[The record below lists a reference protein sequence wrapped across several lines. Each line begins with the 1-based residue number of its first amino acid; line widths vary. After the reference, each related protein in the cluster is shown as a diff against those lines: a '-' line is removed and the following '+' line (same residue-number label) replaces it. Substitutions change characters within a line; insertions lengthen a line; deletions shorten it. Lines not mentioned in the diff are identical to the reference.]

1 MAGTRSSKE
10 AVEPT
15 AGQYAKEALSQWL
28 TAARLGA
35 ASLAPGVKETGKAA
49 KAGKDAVSDDDKD
62 KPPLGE
68 RLNPAKTDKGGAMGT
83 AADKLLSKMG
93 APGKLAS
100 KVALGSRLTERL
112 TGNGAANG
120 DDASEHG
127 ITVPI
132 QESMEVAVPVALA
145 YRLCTRFDEYPTF
158 LERAEQ
164 VEQDGD
170 NVEFVAKIRGRHQQL
185 EIEVFDAR
193 PNERLDWRS
202 TSGIEHSGSVTFHEL
217 APRLTHIELS
227 VDVEPEGLVQRL
239 ARGAHLPDR
248 VVRAEMH
255 RFKAYAELYEDED
268 GDDWAEDAGEE
279 TGEDQADDSPEGE
292 ENPDDVED
300 GDDSDEVEE
309 EDEEVATT
317 A

>member
-1 MAGTRSSKE
+1 MAENRSSNRKE

-15 AGQYAKEALSQWL
+15 AGQYAKEALSQWA
-28 TAARLGA
+28 TAARLSA
-35 ASLAPGVKETGKAA
+35 ASLAPGVKKTGKAA
-49 KAGKDAVSDDDKD
+49 KAGKDAVSDD
-62 KPPLGE
+62 KPSVGE

-93 APGKLAS
+93 TPGKLAS
-100 KVALGSRLTERL
+100 KVALGSRLTERF
-112 TGNGAANG
+112 TGNGATDG
-120 DDASEHG
+120 DETSDQG

-145 YRLCTRFDEYPTF
+145 YRLSTRFDEYPTF
-158 LERAEQ
+158 LERAQQ
-164 VEQDGD
+164 VKQDGD

-193 PNERLDWRS
+193 PGERIDWRS
-202 TSGIEHSGSVTFHEL
+202 TSGVEHSGSVTFHEL

-268 GDDWAEDAGEE
+268 GDDWAEAAGEE
-279 TGEDQADDSPEGE
+279 SDEEQTGDSPEGE
-292 ENPDDVED
+292 EDLDELEE
-300 GDDSDEVEE
+300 GDDPDEVDE